1 MDKAKENMSIEDIIT
16 LGDNRELLI
25 LDIIDY
31 KESKYIYCVEVDEE
45 ENPKENFIFLKLGQD
60 EDGEYV
66 IEVKDEATINKI
78 LAIFTANYLNDKDD
92 EEDV

>member
-1 MDKAKENMSIEDIIT
+1 MNVEDIIT
-16 LGDNRELLI
+16 LDDNREFLV

-31 KESKYIYCVEVDEE
+31 EGSKYIYCVEVDEE

-60 EDGEYV
+60 KDGEYV
-66 IEVKDEATINKI
+66 IEVKDDATINKI
-78 LAIFTANYLNDKDD
+78 LPIFTANYLNDKDD